1 MGQGS
6 KFQLF
11 KMSLSVKTGA
21 RAASSCVGFVLIEGE
36 KDSTLN
42 AAEERER
49 KLAEGE
55 ALPWTERRG
64 GFGN

>member
-1 MGQGS
+1 
-6 KFQLF
+6 
-11 KMSLSVKTGA
+11 MSLSVKTGA